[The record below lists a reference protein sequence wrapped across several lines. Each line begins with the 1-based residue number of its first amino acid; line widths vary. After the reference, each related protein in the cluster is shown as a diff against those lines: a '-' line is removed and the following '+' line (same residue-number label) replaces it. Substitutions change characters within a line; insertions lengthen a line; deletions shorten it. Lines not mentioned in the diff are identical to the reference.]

1 MPGRDTEIRVRELMN
16 QAVEKG
22 RTAGILL
29 SVRQNGREVLYS
41 QAGWADLERKIP
53 IKRDTIFRLYS
64 MTKPV
69 TAAAAMILMEQG
81 RLDLGENVEEYL
93 PGFGATCTEDGPPG
107 WGTAAK
113 NPRRIGRY

>member
-41 QAGWADLERKIP
+41 QAGW
-53 IKRDTIFRLYS
+53 
-64 MTKPV
+64 
-69 TAAAAMILMEQG
+69 
-81 RLDLGENVEEYL
+81 
-93 PGFGATCTEDGPPG
+93 
-107 WGTAAK
+107 
-113 NPRRIGRY
+113 RIWNGKFL